1 MNMNLTMIGQ
11 LIAFVI
17 FVLLCMKYVWPPLT
31 QIMRERRKAIADG
44 LAKAA
49 DAERQLSEAS
59 SAAGDELEAAK
70 QQSAELI
77 EQARQRGN
85 QIVED
90 AKGKAREEA
99 ERIQQGAEAS
109 IEQDVNRA
117 REALRA
123 RVSELAVQGAE
134 QILEKSVDREAHQEM
149 LNKLASEL

>member
-59 SAAGDELEAAK
+59 SAADDELEAAK

-149 LNKLASEL
+149 LNKLAAEL

>member
-149 LNKLASEL
+149 LNKLAAEL

>member
-99 ERIQQGAEAS
+99 ERIQLGAEAT
-109 IEQDVNRA
+109 IEQVVNRA

-149 LNKLASEL
+149 LNKLAAEL

>member
-1 MNMNLTMIGQ
+1 MNLTMIGQ

-149 LNKLASEL
+149 LNKLAAEL